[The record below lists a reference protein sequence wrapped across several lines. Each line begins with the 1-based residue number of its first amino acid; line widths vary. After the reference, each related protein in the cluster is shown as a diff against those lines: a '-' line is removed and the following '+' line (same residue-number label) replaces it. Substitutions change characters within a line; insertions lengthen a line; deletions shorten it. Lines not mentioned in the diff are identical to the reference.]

1 MVNFNFLQNLS
12 HLFEPSKGSAESLA
26 VQDSVSSVL
35 FLGMDHLHMTV
46 VVGNGH
52 FKVLVGD
59 FHLLDSL
66 FVGVLSPARH
76 GFAKAASKE

>member
-1 MVNFNFLQNLS
+1 
-12 HLFEPSKGSAESLA
+12 
-26 VQDSVSSVL
+26 
-35 FLGMDHLHMTV
+35 MTV

-76 GFAKAASKE
+76 GFAKAASQE